1 MALLQCSEKRE
12 KQQVRKTEPKENKL
26 SAPHFTRCNIPTP
39 QCSQSMGCSS
49 APLMQE
55 KPRGNQHLHSSKCA
69 SAAAP
74 APVPVQPCRNLV

>member
-26 SAPHFTRCNIPTP
+26 AAPHLTPCNIPPP

-49 APLMQE
+49 APLIQE
-55 KPRGNQHLHSSKCA
+55 KPRGNPRLHSTECA
-69 SAAAP
+69 SAAAR
-74 APVPVQPCRNLV
+74 APVPVHPCKNLV